1 MKVLIYVNTSAE
13 VGDVDPPGRSL
24 PTRKPW
30 KNGSRKMTL
39 KVWHSNITSWS
50 ECGLLTGQ

>member
-39 KVWHSNITSWS
+39 KAWHSNIYVL
-50 ECGLLTGQ
+50 E